1 MEQNENNNLFTEE
14 HKSIISGGIS
24 GVVVCVVVGL
34 IQSHILATPDFV
46 RTQIADAK
54 LELIKEVQQTYAT
67 KTEVASL
74 EKQIGEIKV
83 TTDKIYNLI
92 VSRN

>member
-1 MEQNENNNLFTEE
+1 MEQNENNILDE

-24 GVVVCVVVGL
+24 GVVVCVIVGL
-34 IQSHILATPDFV
+34 IQSHILATPDYV
-46 RTQIADAK
+46 KTQIADAK

-74 EKQIGEIKV
+74 EKQISEIKV